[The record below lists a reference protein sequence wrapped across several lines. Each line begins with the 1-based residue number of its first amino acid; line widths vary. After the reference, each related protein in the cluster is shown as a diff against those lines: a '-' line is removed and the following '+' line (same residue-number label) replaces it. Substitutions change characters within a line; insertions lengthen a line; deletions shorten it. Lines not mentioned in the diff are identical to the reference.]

1 MIEKLASKSA
11 ESFIKMPNTRYDK
24 NEIYKYGFFVLYS
37 NIVFLLLSM
46 LLGAVFGVFLQG
58 IIFYVAFFSIRQYA
72 GGYHASTETRCEVM
86 STLSILACIIVIRLS
101 KTYNFQFALL
111 IISAVSAVCIAIL
124 CPLDTPEKPLSEKE
138 LKYFRKISW
147 LILSTIA
154 LAEIISYFVQLK
166 WLQIFFTPCCLSLIL
181 ESLLLVLCKLKKLI
195 FNISWRNC
203 N

>member
-24 NEIYKYGFFVLYS
+24 IEIYKYGFFVLYS
-37 NIVFLLLSM
+37 NILFLLLSM

-58 IIFYVAFFSIRQYA
+58 VLFYVAFFSIRQYA

-111 IISAVSAVCIAIL
+111 IISAVSALCIAIL

-147 LILSTIA
+147 LILSLISLVA
-154 LAEIISYFVQLK
+154 IISYFVQLK
-166 WLQIFFTPCCLSLIL
+166 WLQIFFAPCCLSLIL
-181 ESLLLVLCKLKKLI
+181 ESLLIVLGKIKKLI
-195 FNISWRNC
+195 FNIS
-203 N
+203 